1 MEVDA
6 FERVYEAFGDFH
18 AFFAPAFGRKQWRE
32 HSGHYLQALLVQSQ
46 ERRNAENL
54 AEMVPVSARAL
65 QRFLTEARWD
75 DDAVIARLQEYLG
88 PRLEHPLAV
97 WVFDGS
103 DFPKQGVKS
112 VGVTR
117 QYCGALGKVAN
128 CQAGVFLAHVG
139 PRGRALVDKRLY
151 LPESWTSDPA
161 RCATAGVP
169 EAQRRYR
176 AKTGLA
182 LEMLRQARARGCRH
196 QTQASSPRML
206 RQARAR
212 GCLSAGWAAGDD
224 AFGMSPGFRDGL
236 TAEGMQYV
244 LDVPPDTPVWPLEP
258 TWSRPAYHGRGRP
271 PQLKPRHQERLSVAE
286 AAWRSPRR
294 RGARSR
300 WRRERRGR
308 GHTGSALSGY
318 GKRGTGSRLGCSGR
332 FTARTWTAASPATTS
347 PTHPRTP
354 PWRPW
359 PAWEGHGGLLRPS
372 SRPRRATW
380 GWMSTRRGHG
390 LGGHHIT
397 LCLLAGAFLLSLQQ
411 DWGEKMPQI
420 TRPQVCRVCGRC
432 CPGSGSGRVSCCD
445 LEDVQ
450 RRNERSRRSHEKR
463 RAARRWEGPGV
474 PP

>member
-169 EAQRRYR
+169 EVQRRYR

-182 LEMLRQARARGCRH
+182 LEMLRQARARGC
-196 QTQASSPRML
+196 
-206 RQARAR
+206 
-212 GCLSAGWAAGDD
+212 LSAGWAAGDD
-224 AFGMSPGFRDGL
+224 AFRDVPRGSEDGL
-236 TAEGMQYV
+236 TAGGDAV
-244 LDVPPDTPVWPLEP
+244 
-258 TWSRPAYHGRGRP
+258 
-271 PQLKPRHQERLSVAE
+271 
-286 AAWRSPRR
+286 
-294 RGARSR
+294 
-300 WRRERRGR
+300 
-308 GHTGSALSGY
+308 
-318 GKRGTGSRLGCSGR
+318 RLGTFRRTPQSGR
-332 FTARTWTAASPATTS
+332 WSLPGADRPTTD
-347 PTHPRTP
+347 
-354 PWRPW
+354 
-359 PAWEGHGGLLRPS
+359 AGALPS
-372 SRPRRATW
+372 SSH
-380 GWMSTRRGHG
+380 GTR
-390 LGGHHIT
+390 
-397 LCLLAGAFLLSLQQ
+397 S
-411 DWGEKMPQI
+411 
-420 TRPQVCRVCGRC
+420 V
-432 CPGSGSGRVSCCD
+432 
-445 LEDVQ
+445 
-450 RRNERSRRSHEKR
+450 
-463 RAARRWEGPGV
+463 
-474 PP
+474 